1 MNVLKRTADIMSVLS
16 VLSSAKAQAAE
27 FLNWGIYLVVLGLV
41 LGFGSII
48 LTGFTTSG
56 PAAAYCANTLSGN
69 ILYYGGSC
77 TTTTANTFVAPI
89 AYNTVTSA
97 NSGLATMGNYLP
109 TIALVVVASGMI
121 MLIVRSLVGAVNG
134 GGRGGQI

>member
-1 MNVLKRTADIMSVLS
+1 MSILS
-16 VLSSAKAQAAE
+16 GAKAQAAE

-48 LTGFTTSG
+48 LSGFTTGSG
-56 PAAAYCANTLSGN
+56 AASQYCANTVTGVYTMAYNGVTCGAASNVLVTP
-69 ILYYGGSC
+69 L
-77 TTTTANTFVAPI
+77 
-89 AYNTVTSA
+89 AYNTITSA

-121 MLIVRSLVGAVNG
+121 MLIVRSLVGAVSG
-134 GGRGGQI
+134 GGRGSQI